1 MKRIFLSIIT
11 ASLFFVSCKKDSTT
25 SFNSSVKAELSV
37 EFDNVA
43 GSQDLQLNT
52 GKYKTANGDSIT
64 SITKLKYFV
73 SNFSFT
79 NVNGTVYTVPQDSS
93 YHLVVEGD
101 SSTYEPSFDIPE
113 GEYKS
118 VTFVLGV
125 DSVRNTL
132 DASKRT
138 GDLDVTGAA
147 ADMYWTWNSG
157 YIFYKLEGTSPQVP
171 SMGGMGGNSFYYHI
185 GLFGGKTTPT
195 INNIKT
201 ITLDLTARGTPKVKA
216 GKETNIHLMV
226 DVLKMF
232 SGANTVNIAAH
243 PMVMTDAYSASIAA
257 NFTSGMFRHDHT
269 EN

>member
-1 MKRIFLSIIT
+1 MQRIFISFI
-11 ASLFFVSCKKDSTT
+11 AFSFFLISCKKDSSTT
-25 SFNSSVKAELSV
+25 YNSSVKADLSV
-37 EFDNVA
+37 EFDNIA

-52 GKYKTANGDSIT
+52 GKYITESGDTIK

-79 NVNGTVYTVPQDSS
+79 NMDGTVYTVPQDSS
-93 YHLVVEGD
+93 YFLVIEGD
-101 SSTYEPSFDIPE
+101 SSTYEPNFKVPE

-118 VTFVLGV
+118 VSFILGV

-132 DASKRT
+132 DVSKRT
-138 GDLDVTGAA
+138 GVLDVTSPAT

-171 SMGGMGGNSFYYHI
+171 SMGGMGGNNFYYHI
-185 GLFGGKTTPT
+185 GLFGGKTTST
-195 INNIKT
+195 INNIKKV
-201 ITLDLTARGTPKVKA
+201 TLDLTARGTPKVKS
-216 GKETNIHLMV
+216 GKDTNIHLMV

-232 SGANTVNIAAH
+232 SGTNSISIAAH
-243 PMVMTDAYSASIAA
+243 SMVMTDDYSANIAA
-257 NFTSGMFRHDHT
+257 NFVGMFRHDHT

>member
-1 MKRIFLSIIT
+1 MQRIFISFIA
-11 ASLFFVSCKKDSTT
+11 ASLLFVSCKKDSV
-25 SFNSSVKAELSV
+25 SSYNSNVKADLSV
-37 EFDNVA
+37 EFDNIA

-52 GKYKTANGDSIT
+52 GKYKTTNGDSIT

-79 NVNGTVYTVPQDSS
+79 KVDGTVYTIPQDSS
-93 YHLVVEGD
+93 YFLIVEGD
-101 SSTYEPSFDIPE
+101 SSTYEPSFKVPE

-118 VTFVLGV
+118 VSFVLGV

-138 GDLDVTGAA
+138 GALDVTGEAS
-147 ADMYWTWNSG
+147 DMYWTWNSG
-157 YIFYKLEGTSPQVP
+157 YIFYKLEGNSPQVP
-171 SMGGMGGNSFYYHI
+171 SMGGMGNSFMYHI

-201 ITLDLTARGTPKVKA
+201 ISLDLTARGTPKVKS
-216 GKETNIHLMV
+216 GKDTNIHLMV

-232 SGANTVNIAAH
+232 SGTNTVSIAAH
-243 PMVMTDAYSASIAA
+243 SMVMTDAYSASIAA
-257 NFTSGMFRHDHT
+257 NFSGMFRHDHT

>member
-1 MKRIFLSIIT
+1 MKRIFLSIIIT
-11 ASLFFVSCKKDSTT
+11 SLFFISCKKENASTY
-25 SFNSSVKAELSV
+25 NSTVKAELSV
-37 EFDNVA
+37 EFDNIA

-52 GKYKTANGDSIT
+52 GKYVTANGDSIT

-79 NVNGTVYTVPQDSS
+79 NTDGSVYTVPQDSS
-93 YHLVVEGD
+93 YFLIIEGD
-101 SSTYEPSFDIPE
+101 SATYEPTFNVPE

-118 VTFVLGV
+118 VTFTVGV

-138 GDLDVTGAA
+138 GDLDITGAA
-147 ADMYWTWNSG
+147 ANMYWSANSG
-157 YIFYKLEGTSPQVP
+157 YIFYNLEGTSPQLVG
-171 SMGGMGGNSFYYHI
+171 SGNSFYYHI

-226 DVLKMF
+226 DVLKLF
-232 SGANTVNIAAH
+232 SGTNTISIAAH
-243 PMVMTDAYSASIAA
+243 PMVTTDAYSAIIAA
-257 NFTSGMFRHDHT
+257 NFTNACLDTIIRRTSY
-269 EN
+269 